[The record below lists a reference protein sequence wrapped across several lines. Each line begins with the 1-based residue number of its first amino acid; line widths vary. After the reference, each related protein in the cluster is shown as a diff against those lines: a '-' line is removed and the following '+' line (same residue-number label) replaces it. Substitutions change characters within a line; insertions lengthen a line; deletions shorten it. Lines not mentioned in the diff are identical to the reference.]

1 MLTEKQF
8 LYAEKISADNLY
20 NVSEMSDE
28 HSFFFKNSLI
38 EPIHIR
44 KNNATY
50 VGYKLSS
57 RGQELYEEYK
67 RMRKDETRKDKTLKI
82 AEEANLIAKEANK
95 KSDKSNRIA
104 IGSLFAAIISVI
116 VAIVAIIFA
125 A

>member
-67 RMRKDETRKDKTLKI
+67 RMRKDETRKDKTLEI
-82 AEEANLIAKEANK
+82 AEEANR
-95 KSDKSNRIA
+95 KSDKSNRISL
-104 IGSLFAAIISVI
+104 GSLIIAVLSAII
-116 VAIVAIIFA
+116 AIAAIIFA